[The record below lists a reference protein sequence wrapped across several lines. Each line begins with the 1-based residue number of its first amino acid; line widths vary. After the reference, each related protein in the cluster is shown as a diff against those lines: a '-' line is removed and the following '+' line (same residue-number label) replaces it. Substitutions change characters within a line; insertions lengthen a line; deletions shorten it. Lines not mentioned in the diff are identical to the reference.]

1 MRKIKETLTRYQ
13 NAIVGILLVSSLVAT
28 VIVVIRSPA
37 LLDSAY
43 SQLYWVGPALLVSE
57 LSFIIGALLMA
68 ISAGENISHYRR
80 LRHIPHGIV
89 ELRRNARFFAQKI
102 LVSKLFAV
110 GFWMNFAGAV
120 ATSGLL
126 IAGLSTVAPLASA
139 GIITVIIIDL
149 IATFGWRVPLEV
161 ARRKAVRR
169 GNTSSE
175 SA

>member
-1 MRKIKETLTRYQ
+1 MKNIKDTLSRYQ
-13 NAIVGILLVSSLVAT
+13 NAIIGIILVSSLIAT
-28 VIVVIRSPA
+28 VIVVVQSPA
-37 LLDSAY
+37 LMKSAY
-43 SQLYWVGPALLVSE
+43 SQLYWVGPALLLSE
-57 LSFIIGALLMA
+57 TSFIIGALLMA

-80 LRHIPHGIV
+80 LRHIPRGIV
-89 ELRRNARFFAQKI
+89 DLRRNVRFFAEKI
-102 LVSKLFAV
+102 LVSKLFAI

-169 GNTSSE
+169 GNTSSG